1 VTSLRARLG
10 SVGAVAMIAALA
22 LAGCSSGGSTGNA
35 TTAAEALPDEQ
46 QKLVYIPSY
55 GWAGSDISQS
65 PLEIGISMAISQTL
79 ESLITLDKDSKPQP
93 KLADSW
99 SWTDP
104 TTLVFKLHP
113 GVKFSDGQPFTAAD
127 VKGSIERYIGWGA
140 ALRTVLAPIQTVT
153 ATDDLTVT
161 IKTSAPTGTLLG
173 VLSLVRIGQGKYS
186 HSDTKIAADNTYW
199 AKPIGTGPFIISDY
213 VANDHFTFTRNDS
226 YWGTKAKLK
235 TLTMK
240 QVTDVNGKIT
250 ALANGE
256 AQVVGDVPYDQIAQ
270 VKGMSN
276 VNFTQQDS
284 LNYYFLWFDNK
295 NQYLKD
301 QRVRQAMWQALDLPT
316 IQQQLFGDT
325 ASVMTAYCPVAA
337 FGCLAPAQGFPKYDP
352 TNAKKLLADAGYGSG
367 FTVDVIYSIA
377 NGAGFANM
385 MQAFISAW
393 KAVGITVTPKALD
406 PATWLKTFS
415 TVNPDG
421 THAWN
426 MDVQPNQTITGDA
439 DYTIFRLYN
448 CAAARLGYCNQDLD
462 KVTTQ
467 AQQITDQDARLKLYQ
482 QAADIMAKDTPAI
495 PLFEIKV
502 NAATTANVQGLV
514 IPPNEFIDFST
525 VYLTK

>member
-1 VTSLRARLG
+1 MKSLHTRWG
-10 SVGAVAMIAALA
+10 SIAAVATVVTLA
-22 LAGCSSGGSTGNA
+22 LVGCSGGGTGN
-35 TTAAEALPDEQ
+35 TSGTPLPDDEQ
-46 QKLVYIPSY
+46 NLTYIPAY

-65 PLEIGISMAISQTL
+65 PLEIGINMAISQTL
-79 ESLITLDKDSKPQP
+79 ETLITLDAHNKPQP

-99 SWTDP
+99 EWTDD

-113 GVKFSDGQPFTAAD
+113 GVKFTDGTPFTSAD
-127 VKGSIERYIGWGA
+127 VKGSLERYIGWGA
-140 ALRTVLAPIQTVT
+140 ALKTVLAPIVNVE

-161 IKTSAPTGTLLG
+161 ITTSAPTGTLLG
-173 VLSLVRIGQGKYS
+173 VLSLVRIGEGRYS
-186 HSDTKIAADNTYW
+186 HSDTTIQEDNDYW
-199 AKPIGTGPFIISDY
+199 SKPIGTGPFIISDY
-213 VANDHFTFTRNDS
+213 VANDHFSFVRNDD

-240 QVTDVNGKIT
+240 QVTDINGKIT
-250 ALANGE
+250 ALSNGQ
-256 AQVVGDVPYDQIAQ
+256 AQIVGDVPYDQIAQ
-270 VKGMSN
+270 VKAMPN
-276 VNFTQQDS
+276 VTFTSQGS

-295 NQYLKD
+295 NEFLKD
-301 QRVRQAMWQALDLPT
+301 QRVREAMWEALDLPT

-337 FGCLAPAQGFPKYDP
+337 FGCLPPTDGLPKYDP
-352 TNAKKLLADAGYGSG
+352 EDAKKLLAEAGYPNG
-367 FTVDVIYSIA
+367 FSVDAIYSTA

-393 KAVGITVTPKALD
+393 QAIGVTVTPQSLD

-415 TVNPDG
+415 TINDDG
-421 THAWN
+421 THGWN

-439 DYTIFRLYN
+439 DYTIYRLYN
-448 CAAARLGYCNQDLD
+448 CTAARLGYCSADLD
-462 KVTTQ
+462 AVTKQ

-482 QAADIMAKDTPAI
+482 QAADILRKDTPAI

-502 NAATTANVQGLV
+502 NAAMSSSVQGLV

-525 VYLTK
+525 VYLTH

>member
-1 VTSLRARLG
+1 
-10 SVGAVAMIAALA
+10 M
-22 LAGCSSGGSTGNA
+22 
-35 TTAAEALPDEQ
+35 
-46 QKLVYIPSY
+46 
-55 GWAGSDISQS
+55 
-65 PLEIGISMAISQTL
+65 
-79 ESLITLDKDSKPQP
+79 
-93 KLADSW
+93 
-99 SWTDP
+99 
-104 TTLVFKLHP
+104 FKLHP
-113 GVKFSDGQPFTAAD
+113 GVTFSDGQPLTAAD

-140 ALRTVLAPIQTVT
+140 ALKTVLAPITTVT

-161 IKTSAPTGTLLG
+161 IKTSAPTGTLSG
-173 VLSLVRIGQGKYS
+173 VLSLVRIGQGKFS
-186 HSDTKIAADNTYW
+186 HTDTKIAADTAYW
-199 AKPIGTGPFIISDY
+199 SKPIGTGPFVISDY
-213 VANDHFTFTRNDS
+213 VANDHFTFTRNDA

-276 VNFTQQDS
+276 VTFTQQDS

-337 FGCLAPAQGFPKYDP
+337 FGCVAPAAGFPKYDP
-352 TNAKKLLADAGYGSG
+352 AAAKKLLTDAGYASG
-367 FTVDVIYSIA
+367 FTVDVIYSTA

-421 THAWN
+421 THGWN

-439 DYTIFRLYN
+439 DYTIYRLYN
-448 CAAARLGYCNQDLD
+448 CTAARLGYCNKDLD
-462 KVTTQ
+462 AITTQ
-467 AQQITDQDARLKLYQ
+467 AQQITDPAARQKLYQ
-482 QAADIMAKDTPAI
+482 QAADIMAKDTPAV

-502 NAATTANVQGLV
+502 NTATTSTVKGLV

-525 VYLTK
+525 VYLAQ

>member
-1 VTSLRARLG
+1 MTSLRARLRT
-10 SVGAVAMIAALA
+10 VAAVATIAALA
-22 LAGCSSGGSTGNA
+22 LGGCSSGGDASGGA
-35 TTAAEALPDEQ
+35 TAQPLPDDQ

-55 GWAGSDISQS
+55 GWAGSDISQN
-65 PLEIGISMAISQTL
+65 PLEIGISMALSQTL
-79 ESLITLDKDSKPQP
+79 ETLITLDKESKPKP

-104 TTLVFKLHP
+104 TTLVFKLHQ
-113 GVKFSDGQPFTAAD
+113 GVTFSDGQPFTAAD
-127 VKGSIERYIGWGA
+127 VKGSIERYIGWGG
-140 ALRTVLAPIQTVT
+140 ALKTVLAPITSVT
-153 ATDDLTVT
+153 ATDDATVT

-173 VLSLVRIGQGKYS
+173 VLSLVRIGQGKFS
-186 HSDTKIAADNTYW
+186 HSDTKIAADTAYW
-199 AKPIGTGPFIISDY
+199 SKPIGTGAFIISDY

-256 AQVVGDVPYDQIAQ
+256 AQVVGDIPYDQIAQ
-270 VKGMSN
+270 VKGLSN
-276 VNFTQQDS
+276 VTFTQQDS

-325 ASVMTAYCPVAA
+325 ASVMTSYCPLAA
-337 FGCLAPAQGFPKYDP
+337 FGCVPPSSGFPKYDQAA
-352 TNAKKLLADAGYGSG
+352 AKKLLADAGYASG
-367 FTVDVIYSIA
+367 FTVDAIYSTA

-421 THAWN
+421 THGWN
-426 MDVQPNQTITGDA
+426 MDIQPNQTITGDA
-439 DYTIFRLYN
+439 DYTIYRLYN
-448 CAAARLGYCNQDLD
+448 CTAARLGYCNKDLD
-462 KVTTQ
+462 KITTQ
-467 AQQITDQDARLKLYQ
+467 AQQITDPEARLKLYQ
-482 QAADIMAKDTPAI
+482 QAVDIMAKDTPAI

-502 NAATTANVQGLV
+502 NAATTSAVKGLV

-525 VYLTK
+525 VYLSQ

>member
-1 VTSLRARLG
+1 MTSLRARLR
-10 SVGAVAMIAALA
+10 SVAAVATIAALA
-22 LAGCSSGGSTGNA
+22 LGGCSSGGGATGGA
-35 TTAAEALPDEQ
+35 TAEPLPDDQ

-79 ESLITLDKDSKPQP
+79 EALITLDKESKPQP

-99 SWTDP
+99 AWTDP

-113 GVKFSDGQPFTAAD
+113 GVKFSDGQPLTAAD

-140 ALRTVLAPIQTVT
+140 ALKTVLAPITSVT

-173 VLSLVRIGQGKYS
+173 VLSLVRIGQGKFS
-186 HSDTKIAADNTYW
+186 HSDTTIAADTAYW
-199 AKPIGTGPFIISDY
+199 SKPIGTGPFMISDY

-276 VNFTQQDS
+276 VQFTQQDS

-316 IQQQLFGDT
+316 IQQQLFGGT

-337 FGCLAPAQGFPKYDP
+337 FGCVAPSAGLPKYDP
-352 TNAKKLLADAGYGSG
+352 AGAKKLLADAGYASG
-367 FTVDVIYSIA
+367 FTVDVIYSTA

-421 THAWN
+421 THGWN
-426 MDVQPNQTITGDA
+426 MDIQPNQTITGDA
-439 DYTIFRLYN
+439 DYTIYRLYN
-448 CAAARLGYCNQDLD
+448 CTAARLGYCNKDLD
-462 KVTTQ
+462 KITTQ

-482 QAADIMAKDTPAI
+482 QAADIMAKDTPAV

-502 NAATTANVQGLV
+502 NAATSSTVKGLV

-525 VYLTK
+525 VYLTQ

>member
-1 VTSLRARLG
+1 MTSLRARLR
-10 SVGAVAMIAALA
+10 SVAAVATITALA
-22 LAGCSSGGSTGNA
+22 LGGCSSGGGATGGA
-35 TTAAEALPDEQ
+35 TAEPLPDDQ

-79 ESLITLDKDSKPQP
+79 EALITLDKDSKPQP

-99 SWTDP
+99 AWTDP

-140 ALRTVLAPIQTVT
+140 ALRTVLAPITSVT

-173 VLSLVRIGQGKYS
+173 VLSLVRIGQGKFS

-199 AKPIGTGPFIISDY
+199 SKPIGTGPFIISDY

-276 VNFTQQDS
+276 VTFTQQDS

-337 FGCLAPAQGFPKYDP
+337 FGCVAPSAGFPKYDQAG
-352 TNAKKLLADAGYGSG
+352 AKKLLADAGYANG
-367 FTVDVIYSIA
+367 FTVDVIYSTA

-421 THAWN
+421 THGWN
-426 MDVQPNQTITGDA
+426 MDIQPNQTITGDA
-439 DYTIFRLYN
+439 DYTIYRLYN
-448 CAAARLGYCNQDLD
+448 CAAARLGYCNKDLD
-462 KVTTQ
+462 KITTQ
-467 AQQITDQDARLKLYQ
+467 AQQITDQAARLKLYQ
-482 QAADIMAKDTPAI
+482 QAADIMAKDTPAV
-495 PLFEIKV
+495 PLFEVKV
-502 NAATTANVQGLV
+502 NAATTKAVQGLV